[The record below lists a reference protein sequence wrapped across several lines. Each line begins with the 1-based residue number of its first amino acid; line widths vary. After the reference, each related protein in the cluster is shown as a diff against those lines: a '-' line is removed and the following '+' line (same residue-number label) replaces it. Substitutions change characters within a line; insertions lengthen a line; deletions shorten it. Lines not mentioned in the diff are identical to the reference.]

1 MMDTLWALGVKVR
14 NIHNI
19 TVASRTTTL
28 TFAMIQNF
36 RTFFFSNAFPN
47 IFRQNF
53 RFTAKEEMNHVWS
66 TIAH

>member
-1 MMDTLWALGVKVR
+1 MMDTLWALGVKVK

-36 RTFFFSNAFPN
+36 RTFFFQMHFQIYFAR
-47 IFRQNF
+47 ILDLQLR
-53 RFTAKEEMNHVWS
+53 KK
-66 TIAH
+66 